1 VHEASSGVYGQLK
14 VWDELNDEGTS
25 VARCTVE
32 RLMRAYGIVGV
43 GPVKAKKTTL
53 PGFAPVA
60 APDLVRRDF
69 SATRPDALWLAD
81 FTYIRTWEG
90 WAYLSVVLDVYTRRI
105 VGWQLASH
113 MRQSLVTD
121 AFEMALSSRQ
131 EHEDGLIAHSD
142 NGSQY
147 TSYEYTERLVRASIA
162 PSRGRTGTALDNAM
176 AESVISTLKR
186 ELVSRYRWPTRL
198 DLELALV
205 TYIGWY
211 NARRRHRSLKRK
223 SNGQTRRV
231 PSWRLSNTLDASFCS
246 EALEEALTRY
256 DPPQIFNT
264 DRGSEA
270 EFNLSSQRPGCGGA
284 DRQAIGVD
292 DGVDRQVADEVGQG
306 LWRCGMMSSDRFGV
320 RSPMD

>member
-1 VHEASSGVYGQLK
+1 VSRFIDENRERLGVEPVCRELEVSASAYRARRTRPPSFRSLRDAFLLGEIRRVHEGSSGVYGQLK
-14 VWDELNDEGTS
+14 VWDELNDEGTC

-32 RLMRAYGIVGV
+32 RLMRAHGIVGV
-43 GPVKAKKTTL
+43 GPLKTKKTTL
-53 PGFAPVA
+53 PGLAPVA

-90 WAYLSVVLDVYTRRI
+90 WAYLAVVLDVYTRRI
-105 VGWQLASH
+105 VGWQLAPH
-113 MRQSLVTD
+113 MRQSLVSD
-121 AFEMALSSRQ
+121 AFEMALAARQ

-147 TSYEYTERLVRASIA
+147 TSYEYTERLVRAGIA

-176 AESVISTLKR
+176 AESVMATLKR

-211 NARRRHRSLKRK
+211 NAKRRHRSLRRK
-223 SNGQTRRV
+223 SNGQTRRQAPLHVLEQYNQQASAELV
-231 PSWRLSNTLDASFCS
+231 PK
-246 EALEEALTRY
+246 
-256 DPPQIFNT
+256 
-264 DRGSEA
+264 
-270 EFNLSSQRPGCGGA
+270 
-284 DRQAIGVD
+284 
-292 DGVDRQVADEVGQG
+292 
-306 LWRCGMMSSDRFGV
+306 
-320 RSPMD
+320 